1 MQLVSMCNA
10 NWCFTSLSG
19 VPFQTMSCGTYSMHV
34 KGLYCLLHPTNAF
47 SPLIFKISKSIHSQL
62 QGSRWQ
68 FCCKHFVLPSHPH
81 VPSPQQ
87 RGEGKNCISFFS
99 WNHHHFSSPMPMSTL
114 RIYKRRKVSLLE
126 MPENVPKRAQA
137 FSQQQIQQLLPQS
150 SGWQSSFCHLT
161 SHATLAQEFRFCALV
176 LSSGRQDDEDA
187 YVKMLLGHSN
197 TCIGIQQPSEWSKHS
212 WVSVCFFY
220 LHNQQ
225 KTLGQW
231 KRCALRISTRHLWS

>member
-114 RIYKRRKVSLLE
+114 RIYKRRKVSLFWKCQRTFQNALRHF
-126 MPENVPKRAQA
+126 PSNRSNS
-137 FSQQQIQQLLPQS
+137 FS
-150 SGWQSSFCHLT
+150 HN
-161 SHATLAQEFRFCALV
+161 
-176 LSSGRQDDEDA
+176 
-187 YVKMLLGHSN
+187 LLG
-197 TCIGIQQPSEWSKHS
+197 GRAL
-212 WVSVCFFY
+212 SV
-220 LHNQQ
+220 
-225 KTLGQW
+225 T
-231 KRCALRISTRHLWS
+231 